1 MHRRGQNRGG
11 KIPATDFGLRKPLTP
26 TGEGAK
32 SGRGKLWAT
41 DFGLGKPLKHLSHF
55 EDPSN
60 ASFVKGNTSM
70 SDDNVIENLD
80 PVGMLFLSDLTCQ
93 ECSTYTTTN
102 QQEFD
107 FPESRTGHGRERFSP
122 SRNTRWR
129 EVTRC
134 AGQEIALLS
143 RVLGK
148 TRQMFAPHRV
158 RGEQESTRSRTSQST
173 RKDQTTDLHSSK
185 CTRNTDSH
193 AAQSPRTQTCSR
205 QSLPSGDGAIHQDHG
220 AQHKRMTYE

>member
-41 DFGLGKPLKHLSHF
+41 DFGLGKPLKHLNNF

-129 EVTRC
+129 QITRC
-134 AGQEIALLS
+134 VGHEIALLS
-143 RVLGK
+143 RVRGK
-148 TRQMFAPHRV
+148 TQQMFAPHRV
-158 RGEQESTRSRTSQST
+158 RGEQ
-173 RKDQTTDLHSSK
+173 DQQASYFAEYADGPNNGFALLEVHK
-185 CTRNTDSH
+185 KHGFALLRV
-193 AAQSPRTQTCSR
+193 RGLKLG
-205 QSLPSGDGAIHQDHG
+205 SLPSGDGAKNQDHG
-220 AQHKRMTYE
+220 AQHQWMTYE